1 MKMCL
6 SLSFNKI
13 LWYTFWLLSEV
24 KLLVINSCWEG
35 CISYKLEHGVRELM
49 NENEQELKTFSI
61 VMYSMEKNM
70 IIIFKRE
77 VFNFYNPLCD
87 NFFNYCNLILTINLF
102 YRLFALEKHND
113 YGLPSNY
120 SSNQYFPHCQ
130 NILKY
135 IWLLSQLIQSFFNNV
150 V

>member
-1 MKMCL
+1 MCL
-6 SLSFNKI
+6 SMSFNKI

-35 CISYKLEHGVRELM
+35 CISYKLEYGVRELM
-49 NENEQELKTFSI
+49 NENEHELKTFSI
-61 VMYSMEKNM
+61 VHVLHGKKHDYHSKEKY
-70 IIIFKRE
+70 IIFTTLY
-77 VFNFYNPLCD
+77 VTIFSIIVTWSL
-87 NFFNYCNLILTINLF
+87 LINLF

-135 IWLLSQLIQSFFNNV
+135 IWLLSQLIQSFFTNV